1 MIRVAT
7 YNIHAAVGA
16 DRRRDLDRIAAVIEE
31 IDADVIGLQ
40 EVESRPS
47 RGSADQ
53 AMTLAAALN
62 MTCVEGPMLLEGTG
76 WYGNAVLS
84 RLPVVAEQRWRFPD
98 HSGEPRGAV
107 GVVVEDP
114 QGLRW
119 RLINTHLDLWSR
131 SRLRQIHAL
140 MRLFE
145 SVRAGPSILLGD
157 LNEWRPWGPALA
169 RLRRLGHVPPAPASF
184 PSRLPLFALDRMVLH
199 GCRLRAPLQ
208 RHATKRSLR
217 ASDHLP
223 VVAEVGALSPA
234 SAAPASGTEPNGGRD
249 V

>member
-1 MIRVAT
+1 VIRVAT

-31 IDADVIGLQ
+31 IGADVIGLQ

-53 AMTLAAALN
+53 AMTLAAELKMA
-62 MTCVEGPMLLEGTG
+62 CVEGPMLLEGAG
-76 WYGNAVLS
+76 WYGNAILS
-84 RLPVVAEQRWRFPD
+84 RLPVLAEQRWRFPD

-107 GVVVEDP
+107 GVVVEDR
-114 QGLRW
+114 QGRRW
-119 RLINTHLDLWSR
+119 RLVNTHLDLRSR
-131 SRLRQIHAL
+131 SRLRQVQAL
-140 MRLFE
+140 MHLFE
-145 SVRAGPSILLGD
+145 SAKAGPSILLGD
-157 LNEWRPWGPALA
+157 LNEWRPWAPALT

-199 GCRLRAPLQ
+199 ACRLQAPLQ
-208 RHATKRSLR
+208 RHVTKRSVA

-223 VVAEVGALSPA
+223 VVAEVAALPPA
-234 SAAPASGTEPNGGRD
+234 TAAETA
-249 V
+249 